1 VVVGAGM
8 TGAGEL
14 VLTTEVAADPKL
26 GKFGFWRA

>member
-1 VVVGAGM
+1 M
-8 TGAGEL
+8 TGAREL